1 MMVNNYDYELVIIGA
16 GVIGLA
22 CSASASSSVD
32 STLVIERHKSFGLEI
47 SSRNSEVIHAGIYYP
62 ENSRK
67 ALMCVRGN
75 RSLYSWCDSHRV
87 PYRRIGKFIVST
99 STKEEASLKKI
110 FDQGCLNGVENL
122 SLISQ
127 KELQKLEPNVI
138 RHNGHLL
145 ARHGNN

>member
-1 MMVNNYDYELVIIGA
+1 MVKNYDYELVIIGI
-16 GVIGLA
+16 GVIGLS

-32 STLVIERHKSFGLEI
+32 STLVIERHKSFGFEI

-62 ENSRK
+62 ENSLK

-87 PYRRIGKFIVST
+87 PYRRTGKIIVST
-99 STKEEASLKKI
+99 SNEEEALLKKI
-110 FDQGCLNGVENL
+110 YDQGCLNGVENL

-127 KELQKLEPNVI
+127 KELQKLEPNVK
-138 RHNGHLL
+138 G
-145 ARHGNN
+145 